1 MAELKDFGVV
11 KSWYEAYKQVN
22 EKKEPEVKVLPDDD
36 EEKEKKPE
44 PKATDDADSLKA
56 ENEKLKAEVEKLKL
70 DVAKKDAET
79 NVEPNAETGEV
90 PLRVGIA
97 QSILDKKKKAEKKE
111 VKEETLD
118 EKLKVSDGLGAW
130 ISDFQKSDAPQF
142 KGKSDKERRDMAIAA
157 FTDAGGKLESVDEAK
172 NLNDLKKMLDN
183 TTLLTPKEKKDI
195 QSLEKKMGAK
205 AYTKVLNKMFSEE
218 TEQLEEA
225 NAVEYARKLSSYAV
239 KKGGIDKKDFMKI
252 ADRMSNAKNDN
263 DMKKIGD
270 MIDSLD
276 TEPRDL
282 VQGSIA
288 LLMGPKTYLKMFGDR
303 LTSRDMNQYKK
314 MTPRDMK
321 EESLDE
327 LKEPF
332 IVVDTAQG
340 NKVVGMASD
349 EKEAQSI
356 ISSSERPPMR
366 IKNKKTLK
374 VVKVRKKQM
383 IGRPLKEESLDEV
396 NADAKGT
403 ITSKQMNALKKS
415 YNSLPDRID
424 PEKAMA
430 LAKMLDRFGEGELR
444 QLTHAGIKF
453 ISTLAINK
461 LIMKHKYKA
470 KDIHDIRKNK
480 PKTVFEH
487 TDNLDEG
494 YIDRLN
500 DLMKKHNIKHD
511 GIDTSGKLR
520 VKKDQVNKAQD
531 IIKKTKELI
540 QKPKVISRGY

>member
-1 MAELKDFGVV
+1 MADLKDFGVV

-22 EKKEPEVKVLPDDD
+22 EKKEPEVKVLPKDDD

-97 QSILDKKKKAEKKE
+97 QSILDKKKKGEKKE

-130 ISDFQKSDAPQF
+130 IDDFMKSDAPQF
-142 KGKSDKERRDMAIAA
+142 KGKSDKEKKNMAIAA
-157 FTDAGGKLESVDEAK
+157 FTDAGGKLEQKEEVDIKEKIEYIEYKFRNKRDAEQA
-172 NLNDLKKMLDN
+172 KKMIDGINTMDLDVN
-183 TTLLTPKEKKDI
+183 DDAIGMGELTVDAGNKDFTRFHNMIVRKYRPKIMAKE
-195 QSLEKKMGAK
+195 SLDESKVVDYAK
-205 AYTKVLNKMFSEE
+205 
-218 TEQLEEA
+218 
-225 NAVEYARKLSSYAV
+225 KLSSYAV
-239 KKGGIDKKDFMKI
+239 KKGGIDRNAFMKI
-252 ADRMSNAKNDN
+252 ADRISNAKNDM
-263 DMKKIGD
+263 DMKKIGKLVDD
-270 MIDSLD
+270 MD

-282 VQGSIA
+282 IKGSIA
-288 LLMGPKTYLKMFGDR
+288 LQMGPKTYKTMFGDR
-303 LTSRDMNQYKK
+303 LTASDMNQYKK

-321 EESLDE
+321 EETLDE

-356 ISSSERPPMR
+356 ISSSERLPMR

-374 VVKVRKKQM
+374 IVKVRKKQM

-396 NADAKGT
+396 NADAKAT
-403 ITSKQMNALKKS
+403 VSSKQIASLKKA

-480 PKTVFEH
+480 PKTVF
-487 TDNLDEG
+487 D
-494 YIDRLN
+494 
-500 DLMKKHNIKHD
+500 
-511 GIDTSGKLR
+511 
-520 VKKDQVNKAQD
+520 
-531 IIKKTKELI
+531 
-540 QKPKVISRGY
+540 

>member
-1 MAELKDFGVV
+1 MADLKDFGVV

-22 EKKEPEVKVLPDDD
+22 EKKEPEVKVLPKDDD

-44 PKATDDADSLKA
+44 PKATDDADSVKA

-70 DVAKKDAET
+70 DVATKDAET
-79 NVEPNAETGEV
+79 NVESNADTGEV

-157 FTDAGGKLESVDEAK
+157 FTDAGGKLEQK
-172 NLNDLKKMLDN
+172 
-183 TTLLTPKEKKDI
+183 
-195 QSLEKKMGAK
+195 
-205 AYTKVLNKMFSEE
+205 EE
-218 TEQLEEA
+218 TLDESP
-225 NAVEYARKLSSYAV
+225 VVDYARKLSSYAV
-239 KKGGIDKKDFMKI
+239 KKGGIDRNAFMKI
-252 ADRMSNAKNDN
+252 ADRISNAKNDM
-263 DMKKIGD
+263 DMKKIGKLVDD
-270 MIDSLD
+270 MD

-282 VQGSIA
+282 IKGSIA
-288 LLMGPKTYLKMFGDR
+288 LQMGPKTYKTMFGDR
-303 LTSRDMNQYKK
+303 LTASDMNQYKK

-321 EESLDE
+321 EETLDE

-356 ISSSERPPMR
+356 ISSSERLPMR

-374 VVKVRKKQM
+374 IVKVRKKQM

-396 NADAKGT
+396 NADAKAT
-403 ITSKQMNALKKS
+403 VSSKQIASLKKA

-480 PKTVFEH
+480 PKTVF
-487 TDNLDEG
+487 D
-494 YIDRLN
+494 
-500 DLMKKHNIKHD
+500 
-511 GIDTSGKLR
+511 
-520 VKKDQVNKAQD
+520 
-531 IIKKTKELI
+531 
-540 QKPKVISRGY
+540 